1 MEIINETYLS
11 DMLADIAKA
20 NFDKKNIENI
30 KEALVLFAG
39 YTKYKDNYEDMVYS
53 QPNWADN
60 YSLAEMDSAK
70 ALCKEAEDVYLS
82 KWDIPS
88 AHMKA
93 MYCLP
98 LREELSNTEWLL
110 CYAIK
115 IKGNHALLQ
124 VQVEKDGVWNYSL
137 NSNDLIFEGYGELD
151 VFDYYEKKLQ
161 LTIA

>member
-1 MEIINETYLS
+1 MEIINATYLS

-30 KEALVLFAG
+30 KEALALFAV

-60 YSLAEMDSAK
+60 YSLAEMDTAK
-70 ALCKEAEDVYLS
+70 ALCKEAEDVHLS
-82 KWDIPS
+82 NWDIPS

-98 LREELSNTEWLL
+98 LRVELNKTIWLL
-110 CYAIK
+110 CYAME
-115 IKGNHALLQ
+115 IKGKHALLQ

-137 NSNDLIFEGYGELD
+137 KTEGLIFEGNGELD

>member
-1 MEIINETYLS
+1 MKIINETYLS

-20 NFDKKNIENI
+20 NFDKKSNENI

-39 YTKYKDNYEDMVYS
+39 YTKYKDNYEDMLYS

-60 YSLAEMDSAK
+60 YSLTEMDNAK

-98 LREELSNTEWLL
+98 LREELSNSEWLL
-110 CYAIK
+110 CYFIE
-115 IKGNHALLQ
+115 IKGKHATLQ
-124 VQVEKDGVWNYSL
+124 VTVDKDGAWNCHL
-137 NSNDLIFEGYGELD
+137 NSNALVFEGNGEFD
-151 VFDYYEKKLQ
+151 ICDYYEKKLL
-161 LTIA
+161 LTTA

>member
-1 MEIINETYLS
+1 MEIINATYLS

-70 ALCKEAEDVYLS
+70 ALCKEAEDVHLS

-93 MYCLP
+93 MYCVP
-98 LREELSNTEWLL
+98 FRFELSTTIWLL
-110 CYAIK
+110 CYAIE
-115 IKGNHALLQ
+115 IKGKHALLQ

-137 NSNDLIFEGYGELD
+137 KTEGLIFEGSGELD

-161 LTIA
+161 LTTA